1 MANGDRAILISNAV
15 RNGAS
20 DTFMDRVPIATA
32 NNIREFSKPI
42 LEFSPLQNEFIS
54 GLVQRIC
61 VSVTMSK
68 IYDNPLAQFKKG
80 AIPLGTV
87 AQEIFTNPAKDEG
100 FSGTGITTVGGQPKT
115 ALNITYP
122 DTKVLYYSRNRQSQY
137 PVSVSSQQLRSAF
150 VSWEA
155 LDDLIASIV
164 NSMYSGDNID
174 EFTLMKQLFVDG
186 VSNNMLVTQTV
197 ADPTASDSN
206 AKAFIKAVN
215 TVSGKMR
222 FPSSNYNRY
231 IEQDGAT
238 GDPIIT
244 WTERDQQVIIM
255 RSDVLASVELDVL
268 AFAFNM
274 SKADFRA
281 RVVEVDEFNGNENI
295 LAVVCDASLIRV
307 YDNLTEMSEQ
317 YNAKGLFWNYFWNHW
332 ETLAL
337 TLFANAC
344 VFISDSSTYFD
355 IDIDALSDADATIT
369 VPSGATAGTT
379 VNGKIVWAEGKTG
392 TLLLGET
399 TLEVGANGNFSFTM
413 PSADAT
419 LKAVEDD

>member
-1 MANGDRAILISNAV
+1 MADGNRAIIVSNAI
-15 RNGAS
+15 RGNAS
-20 DTFMDRVPIATA
+20 DMFQDRVPEATA
-32 NNIREFSKPI
+32 ENIRQFSKPI

-68 IYDNPLAQFKKG
+68 IYQNPLAQFKKG

-100 FSGTGITTVGGQPKT
+100 FSGNGITTVGGVQKT

-122 DTKVLYYSRNRQSQY
+122 DTKALYYSRNRESQY

-174 EFTLMKQLFVDG
+174 EFTLMKQLFVDA

-197 ADPTASDSN
+197 ADPTASDAN

-222 FPSSNYNRY
+222 FPSANYNRY
-231 IEQDGAT
+231 IEQEGAT

-295 LAVVCDASLIRV
+295 LAVVCDSALIRV

-344 VFISDSSTYFD
+344 VFISESESLFS
-355 IDIDALSDADATIT
+355 IDIDSESSADATIT
-369 VPSGATAGTT
+369 VPTSATAGTT
-379 VNGKIVWAEGKTG
+379 VNGKIEWAEATSGD
-392 TLLLGET
+392 LFLGET
-399 TLEVGANGNFSFTM
+399 ELEVALDGTFSFTM
-413 PSADAT
+413 PEADAT
-419 LKAVEDD
+419 LKAVAD

>member
-1 MANGDRAILISNAV
+1 MADGNRAIIVSNAI
-15 RNGAS
+15 RGNAS
-20 DTFMDRVPIATA
+20 DMFQDRVPEATA
-32 NNIREFSKPI
+32 ENIRQFSKPI

-68 IYDNPLAQFKKG
+68 IYQNPLAQFKKG

-100 FSGTGITTVGGQPKT
+100 FSGNGITTVGGVQKT

-122 DTKVLYYSRNRQSQY
+122 DTKALYYSRNRESQY

-174 EFTLMKQLFVDG
+174 EFTLMKQLFVDA

-197 ADPTASDSN
+197 ADPTASDAN

-222 FPSSNYNRY
+222 FPSANYNRY
-231 IEQDGAT
+231 IEQEGAT
-238 GDPIIT
+238 GEPIIT

-295 LAVVCDASLIRV
+295 LAVVCDSALIRV

-344 VFISDSSTYFD
+344 VFISESESLFT
-355 IDIDALSDADATIT
+355 IDIDAESSADATIT
-369 VPSGATAGTT
+369 VPTSATAGTT
-379 VNGKIVWAEGKTG
+379 VNGKIKWADGTSGK
-392 TLLLGET
+392 LLLGET
-399 TLEVGANGNFSFTM
+399 ELEVGLDGSFSFTM
-413 PSADAT
+413 PEADAT
-419 LKAVEDD
+419 LKAVAD

>member
-1 MANGDRAILISNAV
+1 MADSTRAIQVSNAV
-15 RNGAS
+15 RSFAS
-20 DTFMDRVPIATA
+20 DVFRERVPKATA
-32 NNIREFSKPI
+32 ENIREFSKPI
-42 LEFSPLQNEFIS
+42 LEFSPLQNEFIN

-100 FSGTGITTVGGQPKT
+100 FSGNGITTINGVQKT
-115 ALNITYP
+115 ALNLTLP
-122 DTKVLYYSRNRQSQY
+122 DTKALYYSRNRQSQY

-150 VSWEA
+150 VSWDS
-155 LDDLIASIV
+155 LDDLIGSIV

-174 EFTLMKQLFVDG
+174 EFILMKELFVDG
-186 VSNNMLVTQTV
+186 VSNNMLVTKV
-197 ADPTASDSN
+197 VDDPLLSESN
-206 AKAFIKAVN
+206 AKKFVKAVN

-222 FPSSNYNRY
+222 FPSTNYNRY
-231 IEQDGAT
+231 IEQEGAT

-274 SKADFRA
+274 SKAEFRA

-344 VFISDSSTYFD
+344 VFIADSASLYDITVGDSSSEY
-355 IDIDALSDADATIT
+355 ATIT
-369 VPSGATAGTT
+369 VPSSATAGTT
-379 VNGKIVWAEGKTG
+379 VNGKIVWDEGKTG
-392 TLLLGET
+392 TLAYGLVSV
-399 TLEVGANGNFSFTM
+399 EVDANGNFSFEM
-413 PSADAT
+413 PESDVELVATVSA
-419 LKAVEDD
+419 

>member
-1 MANGDRAILISNAV
+1 MANGDRAILISNTI

-20 DTFMDRVPIATA
+20 DIFMDRVPTATKD
-32 NNIREFSKPI
+32 NVREFAKPI

-61 VSVTMSK
+61 VSVNMSK
-68 IYDNPLAQFKKG
+68 IYSNPLAPFKKG

-87 AQEIFTNPAKDEG
+87 AQEYFTNPAKDEG
-100 FSGTGITTVGGQPKT
+100 FSGNGITTVGGVQKT

-122 DTKVLYYSRNRQSQY
+122 DTKALYYSRNRQSQY

-197 ADPTASDSN
+197 ADPTTSDAN

-222 FPSSNYNRY
+222 FPSANYNRY
-231 IEQDGAT
+231 IEQNGAT

-281 RVVEVDEFNGNENI
+281 RVIEIDEFNGNENI
-295 LAVVCDASLIRV
+295 LAVVCDSALIRV

-344 VFISDSSTYFD
+344 VFIGESSTLFDITIGDSS
-355 IDIDALSDADATIT
+355 SESATIV
-369 VPSGATAGTT
+369 VPASATGGTT
-379 VNGKIVWAEGKTG
+379 VNGKITWAEGTSG
-392 TLLLGET
+392 DLFLGET
-399 TLEVGANGNFSFTM
+399 ELEVSADGSFSFTM
-413 PSADAT
+413 PSANAE
-419 LKAVEDD
+419 LKAVADV